1 MVAMSSK
8 THVCGEG
15 DCFERQSADERI
27 ALAESIC
34 RSRGSRLTPLR
45 ADVLKLMWASRQP
58 LGAYEL
64 IDRLTEQTGSKI
76 NPPTVYRAL
85 DFLIEQDFV
94 TRIASNNTFVPC
106 PHPERP
112 HTCLFFIC
120 GGCGSSTEIE
130 DARIEQLL
138 TEDASDI
145 GFNVTHRVVE
155 LQGTCAS
162 CEASSP

>member
-1 MVAMSSK
+1 MAATSSK

-106 PHPERP
+106 PHP
-112 HTCLFFIC
+112 CLLYT
-120 GGCGSSTEIE
+120 S
-130 DARIEQLL
+130 DAADE
-138 TEDASDI
+138 
-145 GFNVTHRVVE
+145 
-155 LQGTCAS
+155 
-162 CEASSP
+162 